1 MTRTAR
7 LQKQKG
13 EDEMIALYDHIQA
26 LRTELRSCHLTQ
38 RERAEIE
45 AELARSIARQADL
58 DRIFDAAF
66 EVEFHHAEAP
76 A

>member
-1 MTRTAR
+1 
-7 LQKQKG
+7 
-13 EDEMIALYDHIQA
+13 MIALYDHIQA
-26 LRTELRSCHLTQ
+26 LRAELRSCHLTR
-38 RERAEIE
+38 RERAETE

-58 DRIFDAAF
+58 DRIIDAAF